1 MNIQK
6 LLLVGIGGFTGSV
19 FRYIIARL
27 VDERASRIIPFGT
40 LTVNIAGCFIIGIIY
55 GLLLRKLDMSENVRL
70 LLGVGFCGGFTTF
83 SAFALENL
91 TFIQQKNFG
100 NVLLYSL
107 ASVVL
112 GIMAVWGGFS
122 IVKNV

>member
-107 ASVVL
+107 VSVVL

>member
-6 LLLVGIGGFTGSV
+6 LFLVGIGGFAGSV
-19 FRYIIARL
+19 FRYVMARII
-27 VDERASRIIPFGT
+27 DERASRIMPYGT
-40 LTVNIAGCFIIGIIY
+40 LTVNIVGCFIIGVLY
-55 GLLLRKLDMSENVRL
+55 ALLLRKFDLSENIRL

-83 SAFALENL
+83 SAFAFENL

-100 NVLLYSL
+100 SVLLYSM

-112 GIMAVWGGFS
+112 GIIAVWGGFS
-122 IVKNV
+122 IVKNG